1 MTSPIRGASGSYPY
15 LYSTEQSPTASPTSS
30 PSRSAPR
37 RAPGEF
43 SGLTRPL
50 SLPRN
55 PGGHFRAA
63 SFHNVRFSDESNETY
78 EVANED
84 RKPGIVQLEDS
95 ASSYRAGELYA
106 QYPKGKLPRS
116 EKDAISRHTY
126 EAYKDLVKNKGY
138 KS

>member
-1 MTSPIRGASGSYPY
+1 MTSPIRGAVGNYPY
-15 LYSTEQSPTASPTSS
+15 LYSQEQSPTTSPTSS

-37 RAPGEF
+37 RTPGEF
-43 SGLTRPL
+43 SGLTRPP

-55 PGGHFRAA
+55 PGGHFRAG
-63 SFHNVRFSDESNETY
+63 SFHSVRFSDESDETHVL
-78 EVANED
+78 ERED
-84 RKPGIVQLEDS
+84 RKPGIVQLEDT

-116 EKDAISRHTY
+116 EKDSISRHTY